1 MALPLEETKN
11 NEIVLMIILLTEFI
25 CCFRNVLC
33 SENNSTSFL
42 PQFFSI
48 ELSGN
53 VYFPNPLTYFL
64 LPKLYMLIVE
74 KIVNIRKIIRKSIEY
89 PGASLVAQMVKNLP
103 AIQETW
109 L

>member
-1 MALPLEETKN
+1 
-11 NEIVLMIILLTEFI
+11 MIILLTEFI

-42 PQFFSI
+42 PQFFFSI

-64 LPKLYMLIVE
+64 LPKLYMLVVE
-74 KIVNIRKIIRKSIEY
+74 KIVNIRKIIRKSMEY
-89 PGASLVAQMVKNLP
+89 PGASLVPQMVKNLP
-103 AIQETW
+103 EIQET
-109 L
+109 